1 MDNFTGQF
9 TRALYRHHRLLVTVA
24 LLLVVLPF
32 VALSCYNHPSLDD
45 ILDATTV
52 KTLGFWAAQ
61 KFFYLTLTGR
71 YTTTILLALVN
82 PLLYH
87 HLEASWW
94 AVATAFIFGTLLV
107 LWLCLTRL
115 LGLSGSAA
123 WRVAGTLLGLWL
135 TYAPGQAEGL
145 YWFTGAYTY
154 VATAWLLLLWLLAL
168 NHYQQARRAGHHSWG
183 RLMVLAGLTLAV
195 AGTTEPMA
203 LPFLLA
209 LLLGAGLSWWSGRGR
224 ILRLLAALAAA
235 GSAVSFAAPGNF
247 VRMASMGA
255 SFGVL
260 KTLSYSAA
268 TTGYL
273 LLTWVG
279 NPVLLAIS
287 ALLLPALYRVA
298 QKRDQL
304 LTILLARV
312 PTALLAGVLVLLL
325 AAANC
330 PAYYASGTGLPLRA
344 RTMLHLLFIVG
355 WFGVLLAW
363 CCRQVG
369 REQLSPL
376 LEQLVAGR
384 LALLWTGLLVLF
396 FFTDYNVQT
405 RATMLGQGSNNVVRA
420 YRQWLGGE
428 AKRYDDEM
436 RTRYA
441 ALGSSALVVQIQPLR
456 HRPDLLCSFD
466 IADPGNAQVL
476 HLQGYA
482 TYFGKKRVV
491 VKATP

>member
-1 MDNFTGQF
+1 MDNFTGQLVR
-9 TRALYRHHRLLVTVA
+9 TLCRHHRLLVTVA

-52 KTLGFWAAQ
+52 KTLGFWQAQ
-61 KFFYLTLTGR
+61 KFFYLTHTGR
-71 YTTTILLALVN
+71 YTTTVLLALVN
-82 PLLYH
+82 PLVYF
-87 HLEASWW
+87 HLETSWW
-94 AVATAFIFGTLLV
+94 LVATGFIFGTLLV
-107 LWLCLTRL
+107 LRLCLARL
-115 LGLSGSAA
+115 VGLSGGAA
-123 WRVAGTLLGLWL
+123 WRVAGILLGLWL
-135 TYAPGQAEGL
+135 AYAPGQAEGL

-168 NHYQQARRAGHHSWG
+168 NHYQQGGRAGQRSWG
-183 RLMVLAGLTLAV
+183 RLTVLAGMTLAV
-195 AGTTEPMA
+195 AGTTEPVA

-209 LLLGAGLSWWSGRGR
+209 LLLGAGLSWWLGRGR
-224 ILRLLAALAAA
+224 VLLLLAALAAA
-235 GSAVSFAAPGNF
+235 GSTVSFAAPGNF
-247 VRMASMGA
+247 VRMADMGA
-255 SFGVL
+255 SFGIL
-260 KTLSYSAA
+260 KTLIYSAA

-273 LLTWVG
+273 LMTWIG
-279 NPVLLAIS
+279 NPVLLAVS
-287 ALLLPALYRVA
+287 ALLLPAIYRVA
-298 QKRDQL
+298 QQRDRL
-304 LTILLARV
+304 LTTLLASV
-312 PTALLAGVLVLLL
+312 PTALLAGVLTLLL

-344 RTMLHLLFIVG
+344 RTVLHLLFIIG

-369 REQLSPL
+369 RERVSPL
-376 LEQLVAGR
+376 LEPLVAGR
-384 LALLWTGLLVLF
+384 LALLWTGLLGLF
-396 FFTDYNVQT
+396 FFADYNVQT

-420 YRQWLGGE
+420 YQQWLGGE

-436 RTRYA
+436 RARYA
-441 ALGSSALVVQIQPLR
+441 ALARSAPVAQIQPLH
-456 HRPDLLCSFD
+456 HRPNLLYSFD

-491 VKATP
+491 VKETP